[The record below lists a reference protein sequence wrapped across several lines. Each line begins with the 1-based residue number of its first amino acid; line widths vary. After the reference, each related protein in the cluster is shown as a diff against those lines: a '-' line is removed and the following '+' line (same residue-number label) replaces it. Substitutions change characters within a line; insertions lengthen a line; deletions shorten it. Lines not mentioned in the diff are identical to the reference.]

1 MSPAAD
7 APDDLGGFALFDL
20 FRMEAESHGAT
31 LDEGL
36 LALESAPTD
45 PARLEGL
52 MRAAHSIKGA
62 ARIVGIDAVVRVAHA
77 MEDAFVAAQKG
88 RLVLGA
94 AAIDVL
100 LAGTDL
106 LKSVASKDEAT
117 ATAYLAGRAEE
128 TDALVAKLQA
138 VARGEAPTAPAVEH
152 PPSAPAAVPAAPP
165 APVAAPAAPAVV
177 PPPPPAV
184 TPPAS
189 AAAPAAPPARKA
201 TPQEAADASVVRI
214 SASGLGHMLAY
225 AGETL
230 VEARRLGV
238 AAAEFEDLRRVT
250 RRLQAEVEEF
260 AAETSAPV
268 AALRETVLAARRA
281 VMHQIEVI
289 EGAARRSEDLAGR
302 LYREVLAS
310 RMRPFGEATGGF
322 PRLVRDLSRELGKRV
337 RLELLGKDVLVD
349 RDVLEKLDAPLNH
362 LLRNALDHGVET
374 PEVRAAA
381 GKPPEARILLEA
393 RHRAGMLEVEVS
405 DDGRGIEYESLR
417 AKIVERGLI
426 SPEIA
431 KDLSKAELL
440 EFLFLPGFSTK
451 AVVTQ
456 ISGRGVGLD
465 VVQTSAREL
474 GGTVAASSDTG
485 RGLRFVMTLPITRSV
500 VRAAL
505 AEIAGEPYAFPLTRI
520 ERVLRVE
527 AKDIRAV
534 EGREQFAWEGRSV
547 GLLPAAQVLGLPP
560 PPRAE
565 GPVPVILIASADHLL
580 RPRRG
585 PLPRRA
591 GPRRSTARPAAWQ
604 GRERRGRVGRRGRQP
619 RHDRGRRGPPA
630 LGRPLAPPGAHARDP
645 RHGRHGR
652 AGRARAQAGARG
664 RRLDHGARGRA
675 RAADGARLRR
685 RRGRRRHGR
694 LERGAGRNVRARGH
708 RRRHAAHGRHRARA
722 PHQAGRAP
730 EVDPRDDRVVQGPR
744 GGSSA
749 RPRGGRRRLPDEE
762 LVPGGELDRTRRRP
776 DRRAA
781 GGARVRVAI
790 VNDLRIATEALR
802 RLLASQP
809 DCELAWTALDGAA
822 AVEAC
827 RADVPDLILMD
838 LVMPVMDGVEAT
850 RRIMQAT
857 PCPILVVT
865 ATVDG
870 RLDMV
875 YKALGAGALDAVNCP
890 TFGTD
895 GRLEGGEPVLR
906 KIRILKRMRAPSANP
921 ATPAIP
927 AAPLKAPAPQT
938 PRTSAPTP
946 VSGTSYVLLGSSTG
960 GPEALSVVLR
970 GLSKD
975 FSAPILVV
983 QHLDPAFVPGLVE
996 WLARETGRR
1005 VRAIVAG
1012 DRPAAETV
1020 LVACTAD
1027 HLVFA
1032 RDGSLRYQVEP
1043 VDEPYRPS
1051 VDVFFESA
1059 VTPVIAPGVA
1069 VVLTGMG
1076 RDGADGLLSLRQ
1088 AGWRTFAQDAAT
1100 SVVYGMPRAAKES
1113 GGAQQIVALPQMG
1126 ASVESAWRALASA
1139 KERAST

>member
-1 MSPAAD
+1 MSPAAN

-36 LALESAPTD
+36 LALESAPADAT
-45 PARLEGL
+45 RLEGL

-62 ARIVGIDAVVRVAHA
+62 ARIVGVDGVVRVAHA

-100 LAGTDL
+100 LAGTDF

-117 ATAYLAGRAEE
+117 ATAYLAGRTEE
-128 TDALVAKLQA
+128 TDALVAKVQA
-138 VARGEAPTAPAVEH
+138 VARGET
-152 PPSAPAAVPAAPP
+152 PSAPVAVPAAAPAP
-165 APVAAPAAPAVV
+165 VAAPVAAPAAPA
-177 PPPPPAV
+177 AV
-184 TPPAS
+184 TPPTPPAVS
-189 AAAPAAPPARKA
+189 SPAPAAAAPARKA
-201 TPQEAADASVVRI
+201 TPQEASDASVVRI
-214 SASGLGHMLAY
+214 SAAGLGHMLAY

-238 AAAEFEDLRRVT
+238 AAAELEDLRRIT
-250 RRLQAEVEEF
+250 RRLQAEVEEL
-260 AAETSAPV
+260 ASETSAPV

-426 SPEIA
+426 AAEIA

-474 GGTVAASSDTG
+474 GGTVAASSETG

-520 ERVLRVE
+520 ERVLRVDT
-527 AKDIRAV
+527 ADIRAV

-565 GPVPVILIASADHLL
+565 GPVPVILIASADHLYGLAVSRFLGEQDLVVRPLDPRLGKVANVAAVSVDEDGNPVMIVDVEDLL
-580 RPRRG
+580 RSVDIS
-585 PLPRRA
+585 LH
-591 GPRRSTARPAAWQ
+591 Q
-604 GRERRGRVGRRGRQP
+604 GRMRAIRVT
-619 RHDRGRRGPPA
+619 
-630 LGRPLAPPGAHARDP
+630 
-645 RHGRHGR
+645 
-652 AGRARAQAGARG
+652 
-664 RRLDHGARGRA
+664 
-675 RAADGARLRR
+675 AAATGSV
-685 RRGRRRHGR
+685 
-694 LERGAGRNVRARGH
+694 VRARKRVLVVDDSITVREVERGLLTA
-708 RRRHAAHGRHRARA
+708 RGYVVDVAVDGMDGWNAVRAGTYA
-722 PHQAGRAP
+722 LVVSD
-730 EVDPRDDRVVQGPR
+730 VDMPRMDGI
-744 GGSSA
+744 
-749 RPRGGRRRLPDEE
+749 E
-762 LVPGGELDRTRRRP
+762 LVRRIKQ
-776 DRRAA
+776 D
-781 GGARVRVAI
+781 
-790 VNDLRIATEALR
+790 E
-802 RLLASQP
+802 RLKS
-809 DCELAWTALDGAA
+809 
-822 AVEAC
+822 
-827 RADVPDLILMD
+827 I
-838 LVMPVMDGVEAT
+838 PVMIVS
-850 RRIMQAT
+850 
-857 PCPILVVT
+857 
-865 ATVDG
+865 
-870 RLDMV
+870 
-875 YKALGAGALDAVNCP
+875 YKDREE
-890 TFGTD
+890 D
-895 GRLEGGEPVLR
+895 R
-906 KIRILKRMRAPSANP
+906 
-921 ATPAIP
+921 
-927 AAPLKAPAPQT
+927 
-938 PRTSAPTP
+938 
-946 VSGTSYVLLGSSTG
+946 
-960 GPEALSVVLR
+960 LR
-970 GLSKD
+970 GLE
-975 FSAPILVV
+975 A
-983 QHLDPAFVPGLVE
+983 
-996 WLARETGRR
+996 
-1005 VRAIVAG
+1005 
-1012 DRPAAETV
+1012 
-1020 LVACTAD
+1020 
-1027 HLVFA
+1027 
-1032 RDGSLRYQVEP
+1032 
-1043 VDEPYRPS
+1043 
-1051 VDVFFESA
+1051 
-1059 VTPVIAPGVA
+1059 
-1069 VVLTGMG
+1069 
-1076 RDGADGLLSLRQ
+1076 GADAYVTKSSFQEESWIGR
-1088 AGWRTFAQDAAT
+1088 
-1100 SVVYGMPRAAKES
+1100 VVDLIGE
-1113 GGAQQIVALPQMG
+1113 PQEG
-1126 ASVESAWRALASA
+1126 
-1139 KERAST
+1139 TT